1 MKIPTNFNSSAP
13 VSYPH
18 HSKLPFWVIAGFV
31 GEALGHEI
39 SPQGGKKVEKW
50 GLEDSVTFIYFLKSV
65 CVHACVHVCSYTS
78 MCVFRHAC
86 LFVHMKEP
94 DLEV

>member
-1 MKIPTNFNSSAP
+1 MEIPANFNSNAP

-18 HSKLPFWVIAGFV
+18 HSKLPFWVLAGFV

-50 GLEDSVTFIYFLKSV
+50 GLENSVIFNFFFKSL
-65 CVHACVHVCSYTS
+65 CVHACVDVCSYMS
-78 MCVFRHAC
+78 MCVFRCAC
-86 LFVHMKEP
+86 PCVHMKEP
-94 DLEV
+94 DLDV